1 MWRKVFI
8 MKPLF
13 RFGTLAAILIGLV
26 SAPAFG
32 QRGSHGGGGYGGHG
46 GYGGNYGGHGGGYYG
61 GHGGGYHGYGGYG
74 GWGWGGFALGLPL
87 PAWPTRAPLPGYSY
101 YGSTYYPRTHGPGVC
116 SATDVCGTAIRCGA
130 SQRSELVLLQ
140 RKQGVLPVCKD
151 MQSGLGDCPDG
162 TTR

>member
-32 QRGSHGGGGYGGHG
+32 QRGAHGGGGYGGHG

-74 GWGWGGFALGLPL
+74 GWGWGGFALGAAVTSL
-87 PAWPTRAPLPGYSY
+87 AYQSAYWPGYSY
-101 YGSTYYPRTHGPGVC
+101 YGSPVLHRTGLC

-130 SQRSELVLLQ
+130 GQRGELVLLQ